1 MQKQAIGDQNLLNAL
16 TPRKETLT
24 VTNHVATLTVPI
36 GAVFQVVATKGTT
49 TGPFSVI
56 FAGTVATK
64 QAIVDRD
71 AKTITFYATDAVT
84 ECYVEYLEGFE

>member
-24 VTNHVATLTVPI
+24 VSSNVATLTAPI
-36 GAVFQVVATKGTT
+36 GAVLQVIATAGGV
-49 TGPFSVI
+49 TGPFSPI

-64 QAIVDRD
+64 QALVDRD
-71 AKTITFYATDAVT
+71 AKTITFCTTDAVT

>member
-24 VTNHVATLTVPI
+24 VTNNVAKLTVPI
-36 GAVFQVVATKGTT
+36 GAVLHVAATNGST
-49 TGPFSVI
+49 TGPFTPI
-56 FAGTVATK
+56 FSGTVATK
-64 QAIVDRD
+64 QALVDRT
-71 AKTITFYATDAVT
+71 AKTITFSDTDAVT